1 MFLNE
6 NEEFDLKKYNEFNEI
21 LGLPKIKNI
30 NTFIAAIYQSQG
42 ILDGK

>member
-6 NEEFDLKKYNEFNEI
+6 NGEFDLNVYNHFNEV

-30 NTFIAAIYQSQG
+30 NTFIAAISQSFN
-42 ILDGK
+42 